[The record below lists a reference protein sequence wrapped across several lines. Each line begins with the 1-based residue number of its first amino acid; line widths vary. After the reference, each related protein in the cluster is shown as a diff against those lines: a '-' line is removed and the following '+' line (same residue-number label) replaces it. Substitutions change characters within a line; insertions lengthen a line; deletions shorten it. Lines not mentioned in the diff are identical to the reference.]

1 MYKFT
6 AVHAQETL
14 TCVAVVKEKF
24 VCYGVGLAGVNA
36 FLRKNNIAFL
46 NFFFFFQLLIKMR

>member
-46 NFFFFFQLLIKMR
+46 NFFVFFSTVN